1 MIQFL
6 FFRYLISGIVIGFSA
21 ERFGL
26 PEIDN
31 SNFVI
36 PLSNSANLDLA
47 ASLALDS
54 SVKVNL
60 IS

>member
-6 FFRYLISGIVIGFSA
+6 SFRYLISGMVIGFSA
-21 ERFGL
+21 DRFGL
-26 PEIDN
+26 PAID
-31 SNFVI
+31 SSSFVI
-36 PLSNSANLDLA
+36 HLSNSANFDFA
-47 ASLALDS
+47 ALIALDS